1 MDNRFLFGS
10 KLRELRQGSEKTI
23 DEICLSTGFSKSYLM
38 DLESGRSR
46 PPRIVVIKL
55 LAECF
60 GLDKDK
66 TIDLVKTA
74 ILSSGRVVIQPEKGW
89 GDEDKLTFAA
99 TIWLYWDLFGVSP
112 SITNFFDCSISSN

>member
-1 MDNRFLFGS
+1 MDNRFLFGL
-10 KLRELRQGSEKTI
+10 KLREIRQGSGKTI
-23 DEICLSTGFSKSYLM
+23 DQICFDTGFSKSYLM

-46 PPRIVVIKL
+46 PPRIGVIKM

-89 GDEDKLTFAA
+89 GDEDKLNFAA

-112 SITNFFDCSISSN
+112 SITNFFDCHISSN